1 VSAALYRLARGVR
14 LRRQAGG
21 EAMLL
26 VPEGILSLNDTA
38 AAALELADGSRDF
51 ETIVAAL
58 SKTFDASQSIL
69 SQDVREL
76 FEALV
81 ARGFVIP

>member
-1 VSAALYRLARGVR
+1 
-14 LRRQAGG
+14 
-21 EAMLL
+21 
-26 VPEGILSLNDTA
+26 
-38 AAALELADGSRDF
+38 
-51 ETIVAAL
+51 VAAL

-69 SQDVREL
+69 SQDVRDL